1 MLSNNDPDDVISG
14 GEDFRTLE
22 KFAEEN
28 LAKDLNL
35 T

>member
-28 LAKDLNL
+28 FSERLSI
-35 T
+35 